1 MEELISPLSK
11 DSLDLELIKTKLKDY
26 LLQEDV
32 ITDVDYEGSNISI
45 LVSIIS
51 YVMLNINSTHA
62 LNVNQTTLKLSTI
75 RQNIIQLAKSLNY
88 NITRRKSSKMNVTLT
103 YSDIS
108 SYSLPKWS
116 EFTCGDYKFYNS
128 ELLQFTSGDSITVDL
143 IQGTFLDYNTDE
155 NLKQTIS
162 QSTLE
167 EITLNYKNIE
177 NDNIYLKVQK
187 SGETTYNQY
196 TRTLSKLSLNNNEKF
211 YFEEYEPE
219 TQFIT
224 LVTSFFGQGNLLEF
238 GDTFD
243 ISFLISDGVD
253 ANGIVEC
260 VSPIDTINITVNSA
274 SRAGANEESDNSI
287 KENAPLFYNTNDNT
301 VSDDD
306 YNAVLVKN
314 SLVEIANSWG
324 GETILPEKL
333 GWIFLCLIPQDANF
347 KYLSS
352 LEETEILNYLNKKP
366 MVATARKFK
375 HPNYFNI
382 DFSIKIL
389 GDVQDISQ
397 RKIDINTKLTEYFI
411 TYQNRF
417 EIYFYENKTNELIE
431 NLFVNEVNASTKI
444 EINPKLLLSK
454 ELFEQT
460 FDNNRLD
467 IWIPNS
473 PKKKY
478 LVKGSDRI
486 LFPDNERDLYS
497 YFINGWSQET
507 QIEED
512 LDITFSGTI
521 NSKTI
526 TYDSNIGTVNIGGII
541 YNKRDI
547 LLDSTI
553 IGYFIL
559 DLDILSLTDLTSEL
573 NLDSY
578 INVNYENGINAK
590 LMKSSIIKLG
600 DITYL

>member
-103 YSDIS
+103 YSGIS
-108 SYSLPKWS
+108 SYSLPKWT

>member
-103 YSDIS
+103 YSGIS
-108 SYSLPKWS
+108 SYSLPKWT

-352 LEETEILNYLNKKP
+352 LEEIEILNYLNKKP